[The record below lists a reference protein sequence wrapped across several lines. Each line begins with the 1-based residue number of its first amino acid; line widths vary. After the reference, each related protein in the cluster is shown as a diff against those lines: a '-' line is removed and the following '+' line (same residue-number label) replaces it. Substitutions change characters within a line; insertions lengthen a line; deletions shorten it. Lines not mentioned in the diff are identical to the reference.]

1 MSKKTIDK
9 KIDAFIEEKITTEKL
24 EDIIGE
30 RFGRYSKYI
39 IQDRALP
46 DARDGLKPVQRRILY
61 AMYKMGMFN
70 DKPFKKSARIAG
82 EVMGKYHPHGDSSI
96 YDAMVRMSQSFKVG
110 VTLIEM
116 HGNNG
121 SIDGDSAAAMRYT
134 EARLSKEAEYLIA
147 DIDKRTVPFIPNFDD
162 EELEPTVLPAK
173 FPNLLVNGAN
183 GISAGYATKIPPHN
197 LKEVIKAT
205 IERIDKPDLTIDR
218 LMKIIPGPDFPTGGI
233 VQGKEGIK
241 QAFETGSGKVIIRS
255 KTSFETFN
263 KDQTRIVIN
272 EIPYEVNKAE
282 LVKSIDLL
290 RIDKKLEDI
299 QEVRDESDREGL
311 RISIELKKDANPDI
325 CLAYLLKNTDLQ
337 VNYNYNMV
345 AIHHQR
351 PVQMGV
357 IEIID
362 AYINHQKEVITNRSN
377 FDLDKAE
384 KRLHIVSGLIK
395 MVDVIDEVIHIIR
408 QSKNKQTSKE
418 NIIKKFGF
426 SELQAEAIVTLQLY
440 RLSSTD
446 INLLIKESN
455 ELEEKIEWL
464 KQVLSDEQMLLGV
477 IKKELKE
484 VSSKVGTPRKTVIEE
499 EIETIKIEKA
509 DLISDERVRV
519 GVTKD
524 GYIKRSNLR
533 SYTASKQP
541 GLKDQDGMLFDQE
554 VSTKDVLLMF
564 TTLGNYI
571 YLPVFELEEMKWKDL
586 GAFINNIVPIE
597 KNEFI
602 IKIYAISNFNVDTN
616 VLLTTEQGRI
626 KQTKLMDFEVSRYSK
641 TIRAM
646 KIQEN
651 DELTSVDLYTKN
663 NIIVFT
669 KEGKAL
675 RFHQNDV
682 PVYGT
687 QSNGIS
693 SVKLDPTD
701 KVVKAIYAKSSDDI
715 LILTSLGNIKRDKVD
730 NIPMSKRLKATT
742 ELIKLRKRN
751 PHFIRDVSRVSIE
764 QFKENVDVLVTAKQ
778 GSLLLK
784 IEDLKSNAEYG
795 KPFLDTAV
803 YGKSLFITLNPAS
816 AEADDEELIE
826 KGSVVL
832 TTPKKQPVVK
842 TPKPKKIVE
851 TKEEPAKTVEIST
864 PVVSESKE
872 TADLEHTDDKKIH
885 IKKLSL
891 FEDDDWKE

>member
-9 KIDAFIEEKITTEKL
+9 KIDAFIEEKITTERL

-96 YDAMVRMSQSFKVG
+96 YEAMVRMSQNFKVG

-205 IERIDKPDLTIDR
+205 IERIDKPDLSIDR
-218 LMKIIPGPDFPTGGI
+218 IMKIILGPDFPTGGI
-233 VQGKEGIK
+233 VQGKEGIR
-241 QAFETGSGKVIIRS
+241 QAFEKGSGKVIVRS
-255 KTSFETFN
+255 KTYFEPFN
-263 KDQTRIVIN
+263 KDQVRIVVS

-290 RIDKKLEDI
+290 RIDKKLEDL

-311 RISIELKKDANPDI
+311 RISIELKKDANPEV

-337 VNYNYNMV
+337 VNFNYNMV

-351 PVQMGV
+351 PVQMG
-357 IEIID
+357 ILDIID

-377 FDLDKAE
+377 YELDKAE

-395 MVDVIDEVIHIIR
+395 MVDVIDEVIKIIR
-408 QSKNKQTSKE
+408 QSKNKQSSKD
-418 NIIKKFGF
+418 NIIKSFGF

-446 INLLIKESN
+446 INALIKEAN
-455 ELEEKIEWL
+455 ELEERITWL
-464 KQVLSDEQMLLGV
+464 KQVLSDEQMLLSV

-484 VSSKVGTPRKTVIEE
+484 VSNKVGTPRKTMIEE
-499 EIETIKIEKA
+499 AIETIKIEKA
-509 DLISDERVRV
+509 DLISDEQVRV

-533 SYTASKQP
+533 SYIASRQP
-541 GLKDQDGMLFDQE
+541 GLKEQDGMLFDQE
-554 VSTKDVLLMF
+554 VSTKDTLLMF

-597 KNEFI
+597 KNELI
-602 IKIYAISNFNVDTN
+602 IRIFAISNFKVDTQ
-616 VLLTTEQGRI
+616 LLLVTEQGRI
-626 KQTKLMDFEVSRYSK
+626 KQTKLIDFEVSRYSK

-646 KIQEN
+646 KIQEG
-651 DELTSVDLYTKN
+651 DELASVDFETKN

-669 KEGKAL
+669 KEGNAL
-675 RFHQNDV
+675 RFHQTDV

-687 QSNGIS
+687 QSNGIL
-693 SVKLDPTD
+693 SVKLNSTD

-715 LILTSLGNIKRDKVD
+715 VILTSLGNIKRDKVE
-730 NIPMSKRLKATT
+730 NLPISKRLRAMT
-742 ELIKLRKRN
+742 EVIKLRKRN
-751 PHFIRDVSRVSIE
+751 PHHIRDVSRISIE
-764 QFKENVDVLVTAKQ
+764 QYKENVDVLVTAKL
-778 GSLLLK
+778 GSVSLK
-784 IEDLKSNAEYG
+784 AEDIKSSAEYG
-795 KPFLDTAV
+795 KPFVDSNT
-803 YGKSLFITLNPAS
+803 YGKSLFITINKAS
-816 AEADDEELIE
+816 FEENDIEIIE
-826 KGSVVL
+826 KGETELVIK
-832 TTPKKQPVVK
+832 PKKD
-842 TPKPKKIVE
+842 KPKKIKEVLVE
-851 TKEEPAKTVEIST
+851 KTL
-864 PVVSESKE
+864 ESPKE
-872 TADLEHTDDKKIH
+872 TITVSNDKASEVNTLETSMTEDKKIH